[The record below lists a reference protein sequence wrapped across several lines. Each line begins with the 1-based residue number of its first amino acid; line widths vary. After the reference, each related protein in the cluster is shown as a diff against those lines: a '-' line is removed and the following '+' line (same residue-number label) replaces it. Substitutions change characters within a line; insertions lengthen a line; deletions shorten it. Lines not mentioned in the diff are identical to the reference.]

1 VEVGFVNVDEGFG
14 LSIWC
19 SRLRPGL
26 IQFRESG
33 SVRGFNDRLLDKQHH
48 VGFE

>member
-1 VEVGFVNVDEGFG
+1 MEVGFVNVDEGFG

-19 SRLRPGL
+19 SRLRLGL

>member
-1 VEVGFVNVDEGFG
+1 MLTRVLGQVFG
-14 LSIWC
+14 L
-19 SRLRPGL
+19 RLGL

-33 SVRGFNDRLLDKQHH
+33 SVRGFNGRLLDKQHH